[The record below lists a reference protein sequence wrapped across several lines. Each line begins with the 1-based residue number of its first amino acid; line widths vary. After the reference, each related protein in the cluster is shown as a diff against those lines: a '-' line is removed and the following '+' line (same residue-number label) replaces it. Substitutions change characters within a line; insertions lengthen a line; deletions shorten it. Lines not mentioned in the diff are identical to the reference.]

1 MDRMKLWPHGALI
14 ILAGAII
21 AAVAAL
27 LFTRYERTAS
37 AKEAPLAARVER
49 VDGQVGLNRSLDQSQ
64 NAQWVEATANTP
76 ISVGDRVITRDNSR
90 TDIAFTGRNFA
101 TLQANTSL
109 DVLELSNQ
117 KNQLALRQGSALFDV
132 GSLPSGE
139 LFEVATP
146 CGAVDMKQAG
156 LYQVAIDDQGNA
168 VANTLNGL
176 AEVVGQS
183 GTGEIQKGE
192 SLTLSCQS
200 GQGAVLSRIDKGQA
214 GALVD
219 SYYRYRYPKKY
230 DGRYINYDTYLGDPY
245 YYDPYNRDISYHYV
259 SEYIP
264 GVEDLDDYGNWQYV
278 NNYGYGWHPYAET
291 AWAPYQSG
299 YWGMDYPFG
308 LTWVSNEPWG
318 YAPYHYGRW
327 TYASNEWFWI
337 PDTVSTYPAYSP
349 ALVAFIPV
357 SQSTV
362 AWVALGPGDPYTP
375 FYYDPNWQPVYL
387 NSTPVIQERIV
398 NLNVPGA
405 VNVVQVKDFTR
416 GIDPRVITTIDPQTV
431 ARVRPVLDPMSVDP
445 LRRAAFETRQ
455 AQRRFDV
462 PPAIGQRINTPVVAS
477 AAPLAAMNRRDLARA
492 MRVEPVPSNLRNQKL
507 QLRDERAANVGA
519 RQPTTN
525 GGASIAEQQA
535 RERQMA
541 ELTTRAS
548 RGDRTA
554 REQLRGL
561 QRQQVE
567 AQRAERVTGQQ
578 AQGEQV
584 RQQMQTR
591 AQAMAAGQQQQLQQA
606 GIRRQQQAQREATRQ
621 QAITNRQQPRV
632 TQQPNDQGE
641 RAGNRVQ
648 RAPQNIP
655 RAQPEMRRLP
665 QPQAQPRPQPQRTRP
680 PSYQPQQ
687 MPQRVIR
694 QPQQPRMVRPQ
705 EPPRAQ
711 PQPQRVPAPQA
722 RPPSQPRAERP
733 QVQAQPRP
741 QPAPRVEQKQ
751 GPPATAP
758 SGPPAKKKPP
768 A

>member
-1 MDRMKLWPHGALI
+1 MDRMKFWPHGTLI
-14 ILAGAII
+14 IIAGAII

-37 AKEAPLAARVER
+37 AKEMPQAARIER

-76 ISVGDRVITRDNSR
+76 ISVGDRVITRDKSR

-117 KNQLALRQGSALFDV
+117 KNQLALREGSALFDV

-146 CGAVDMKQAG
+146 CGAVDVKQAG

-168 VANTLNGL
+168 VANTLNGV
-176 AEVVGQS
+176 AEVVRQNGS
-183 GTGEIQKGE
+183 SEIQKGE
-192 SLTLSCQS
+192 SLTLSCQN
-200 GQGAVLSRIDKGQA
+200 GQDAVLSRIDRGQA

-219 SYYRYRYPKKY
+219 SYYRYRYPKRY
-230 DGRYINYDTYLGDPY
+230 DGRYVNYDTYLADPY
-245 YYDPYNRDISYHYV
+245 YYDPYNRDLSYHYV

-278 NNYGYGWHPYAET
+278 SNYGYAWHPYAET
-291 AWAPYQSG
+291 AWSPYQSG
-299 YWGMDYPFG
+299 YWAMDYPFG

-327 TYASNEWFWI
+327 TYTSDQWFWV
-337 PDTVSTYPAYSP
+337 PETVSTYPAYSP

-375 FYYDPNWQPVYL
+375 FYYDPNWQAVYL
-387 NSTPVIQERIV
+387 NRTPVIQERIV

-405 VNVVQVKDFTR
+405 VNVVQVQDFTR
-416 GIDPRVITTIDPQTV
+416 SIDPRVITTIDPQTV
-431 ARVRPVLDPMSVDP
+431 ARVRPVLDPMSLDP

-462 PPAIGQRINTPVVAS
+462 PPAIAQRINQPVVATT
-477 AAPLAAMNRRDLARA
+477 APIAPMTRKDLARA
-492 MRVEPVPSNLRNQKL
+492 LRVEPVPDKLRNQKL
-507 QLRDERAANVGA
+507 QLRDERSASVGT

-525 GGASIAEQQA
+525 AGASIAEQQA

-541 ELTTRAS
+541 ELSTRAG
-548 RGDRTA
+548 RGDRAA
-554 REQLRGL
+554 REQLRVL

-567 AQRAERVTGQQ
+567 TQRAERVNAQQ

-584 RQQMQTR
+584 RSQMQTR

-606 GIRRQQQAQREATRQ
+606 AVRRQQQAQREATRQ
-621 QAITNRQQPRV
+621 QAIINRQQPRV
-632 TQQPNDQGE
+632 MAQPNAQGE
-641 RAGNRVQ
+641 RAGNRGQ
-648 RAPQNIP
+648 RAQQNNP

-665 QPQAQPRPQPQRTRP
+665 PPQAQPRPQPQPRVTR
-680 PSYQPQQ
+680 
-687 MPQRVIR
+687 
-694 QPQQPRMVRPQ
+694 Q

-711 PQPQRVPAPQA
+711 PQPQRLPSQAKPQ
-722 RPPSQPRAERP
+722 SQPRVERP
-733 QVQAQPRP
+733 QVQAQPRS
-741 QPAPRVEQKQ
+741 QPAPKVEQKQ
-751 GPPATAP
+751 GPPAKAP

>member
-1 MDRMKLWPHGALI
+1 MDRMKLWPHGTLI
-14 ILAGAII
+14 IIAGAII

-37 AKEAPLAARVER
+37 AKEMPQAARIER

-117 KNQLALRQGSALFDV
+117 KNQLALREGSALFDV

-146 CGAVDMKQAG
+146 CGAVDVKQAG

-176 AEVVGQS
+176 AEVVGQNGS
-183 GTGEIQKGE
+183 GEIQKGE
-192 SLTLSCQS
+192 SLTLSCQN
-200 GQGAVLSRIDKGQA
+200 GQDAVLSRIDRGQA

-219 SYYRYRYPKKY
+219 SYYRYRYPKRY
-230 DGRYINYDTYLGDPY
+230 DGRYVNYDTYLADPY
-245 YYDPYNRDISYHYV
+245 YYDPYNRDLSYHYV

-278 NNYGYGWHPYAET
+278 SNYGYAWHPYAET

-299 YWGMDYPFG
+299 YWAMDYPFG

-327 TYASNEWFWI
+327 TYASNEWFWV
-337 PDTVSTYPAYSP
+337 PETVSTYPAYSP
-349 ALVAFIPV
+349 ALVAFIPA

-387 NSTPVIQERIV
+387 NRTPVIQERIV

-405 VNVVQVKDFTR
+405 VNVVQVQDFTR
-416 GIDPRVITTIDPQTV
+416 SIDPRVITTIDPQTV
-431 ARVRPVLDPMSVDP
+431 ARVRPVLDPMSLDP

-462 PPAIGQRINTPVVAS
+462 PPAIAQRINQPVVATT
-477 AAPLAAMNRRDLARA
+477 APIAPMNRKDLARA
-492 MRVEPVPSNLRNQKL
+492 LRVEPVPDKLRNQKL
-507 QLRDERAANVGA
+507 QLRDERSTSVGT

-525 GGASIAEQQA
+525 AGASIAEQQA

-541 ELTTRAS
+541 ELSTRAG
-548 RGDRTA
+548 RGDRAA
-554 REQLRGL
+554 REQLRVL

-567 AQRAERVTGQQ
+567 TQRAERVNAQQ

-584 RQQMQTR
+584 RSQMQTR

-606 GIRRQQQAQREATRQ
+606 AVRRQQQAQREATRQ
-621 QAITNRQQPRV
+621 QAIINRQQPRV
-632 TQQPNDQGE
+632 MAQPNAQGE
-641 RAGNRVQ
+641 RAGNRGQ
-648 RAPQNIP
+648 RAQQNNP
-655 RAQPEMRRLP
+655 RAQPGMRRLP
-665 QPQAQPRPQPQRTRP
+665 PPQAQPRPQPQPRVTR
-680 PSYQPQQ
+680 
-687 MPQRVIR
+687 
-694 QPQQPRMVRPQ
+694 Q

-711 PQPQRVPAPQA
+711 PQPQRLPPQA
-722 RPPSQPRAERP
+722 KPQSQPRVERP

-741 QPAPRVEQKQ
+741 QPAPKVEQKQ
-751 GPPATAP
+751 GPPAKAP

>member
-1 MDRMKLWPHGALI
+1 MDRMKLWPHGTLI
-14 ILAGAII
+14 IIAGAII

-37 AKEAPLAARVER
+37 AKEMPQAARIER

-117 KNQLALRQGSALFDV
+117 KNQLALREGSALFDV

-146 CGAVDMKQAG
+146 CGAVDVKQAG

-168 VANTLNGL
+168 VANTLNGV
-176 AEVVGQS
+176 AEVVRQNGS
-183 GTGEIQKGE
+183 SEIQKGE

-200 GQGAVLSRIDKGQA
+200 GQDAVLSRIDRGQA

-219 SYYRYRYPKKY
+219 SYYRYRYPKRY
-230 DGRYINYDTYLGDPY
+230 DGRYVNYDTYLADPY

-278 NNYGYGWHPYAET
+278 SNYGYAWHPYAET

-299 YWGMDYPFG
+299 YWAMDYPFG

-327 TYASNEWFWI
+327 TYTSDQWFWV
-337 PDTVSTYPAYSP
+337 PETVSTYPAYSP

-375 FYYDPNWQPVYL
+375 FYYDPNWQAVYL
-387 NSTPVIQERIV
+387 NRTPVIQERIV

-405 VNVVQVKDFTR
+405 VNVVQVQDFTR
-416 GIDPRVITTIDPQTV
+416 SIDPRVITTIDPQTV
-431 ARVRPVLDPMSVDP
+431 ARVRPVLDPMSLDP

-462 PPAIGQRINTPVVAS
+462 PPAIAQRINQPVVATT
-477 AAPLAAMNRRDLARA
+477 APIAPMNRKDLARA
-492 MRVEPVPSNLRNQKL
+492 LRVEPVPDKLRNQKL
-507 QLRDERAANVGA
+507 QLRDERSTSVGT

-525 GGASIAEQQA
+525 AGASIAEQQA

-541 ELTTRAS
+541 ELSTRAG
-548 RGDRTA
+548 RGDRAA
-554 REQLRGL
+554 REQLRVL

-567 AQRAERVTGQQ
+567 TQRAERVNAQQ

-584 RQQMQTR
+584 RSQMQTR

-606 GIRRQQQAQREATRQ
+606 AVRRQQQAQREATRQ
-621 QAITNRQQPRV
+621 QAIINRQQPRV
-632 TQQPNDQGE
+632 MAQPNAQGE
-641 RAGNRVQ
+641 RAGNRGQ
-648 RAPQNIP
+648 RAQQNNP

-665 QPQAQPRPQPQRTRP
+665 PPQAQPRPQPQPRVTR
-680 PSYQPQQ
+680 
-687 MPQRVIR
+687 
-694 QPQQPRMVRPQ
+694 Q

-711 PQPQRVPAPQA
+711 PQPQRLPPQA
-722 RPPSQPRAERP
+722 KPQSQPRVERP
-733 QVQAQPRP
+733 QVQAQPRS
-741 QPAPRVEQKQ
+741 QPAPKVEQKQ
-751 GPPATAP
+751 GPPAKAP

>member
-1 MDRMKLWPHGALI
+1 MDRMKLWPHGTLI

-27 LFTRYERTAS
+27 FFTRYERTAS
-37 AKEAPLAARVER
+37 AKQLPLAARIER
-49 VDGQVGLNRSLDQSQ
+49 VDGQVGLNRSLDQTQ

-117 KNQLALRQGSALFDV
+117 KNQLALREGSALFDV

-146 CGAVDMKQAG
+146 CGAVDVKQAG
-156 LYQVAIDDQGNA
+156 LYQVAIDEQGNA

-183 GTGEIQKGE
+183 GTGEIQRGE

-200 GQGAVLSRIDKGQA
+200 GQGAVLSRIDRGQA
-214 GALVD
+214 GGLVD
-219 SYYRYRYPKKY
+219 SYYRYRYPKRY
-230 DGRYINYDTYLGDPY
+230 DGRYINYDTYLSDPY
-245 YYDPYNRDISYHYV
+245 YYDPYRSYTSYKYV

-278 NNYGYGWHPYAET
+278 SNYGYCWHPYAET

-308 LTWVSNEPWG
+308 LTWISNEPWG
-318 YAPYHYGRW
+318 YAPYHYGSW
-327 TYASNEWFWI
+327 TYASNEWFWV
-337 PDTVSTYPAYSP
+337 PETVSTYPAYSP

-362 AWVALGPGDPYTP
+362 AWVALGPGDPYTS

-387 NSTPVIQERIV
+387 TSTPVIQERIV

-405 VNVVQVKDFTR
+405 VNVVQVQDFTR
-416 GIDPRVITTIDPQTV
+416 SIDPRVITTIDPQTV
-431 ARVRPVLDPMSVDP
+431 ARVRPVQDPLSIDP
-445 LRRAAFETRQ
+445 LRRAAFETRHG
-455 AQRRFDV
+455 QRRFEV
-462 PPAIGQRINTPVVAS
+462 PAAIAQRINKPVVATT
-477 AAPLAAMNRRDLARA
+477 APIAPLNRKDLARA
-492 MRVEPVPSNLRNQKL
+492 LRVEPVPDKLRNQKL
-507 QLRDERAANVGA
+507 QLRDERSANFPT
-519 RQPTTN
+519 RQTTTN
-525 GGASIAEQQA
+525 AGASMAEQQA

-541 ELTTRAS
+541 ELSVRAS
-548 RGDRTA
+548 RGDRAA
-554 REQLRGL
+554 REQLRVV

-567 AQRAERVTGQQ
+567 AQRAERVN
-578 AQGEQV
+578 A
-584 RQQMQTR
+584 
-591 AQAMAAGQQQQLQQA
+591 
-606 GIRRQQQAQREATRQ
+606 
-621 QAITNRQQPRV
+621 QQPPV
-632 TQQPNDQGE
+632 MQQPNAQGE

-665 QPQAQPRPQPQRTRP
+665 QPQAQPRPQPRATRP
-680 PSYQPQQ
+680 PANQPQQ

-694 QPQQPRMVRPQ
+694 QPQQP
-705 EPPRAQ
+705 PRAQ
-711 PQPQRVPAPQA
+711 PQPQRLPPRAKPQ
-722 RPPSQPRAERP
+722 SQPRAERP

-741 QPAPRVEQKQ
+741 QPAPKVEQKQ
-751 GPPATAP
+751 GPPAKAP
-758 SGPPAKKKPP
+758 SSTPAKKKPP

>member
-1 MDRMKLWPHGALI
+1 MDRMKLWPHGTLI
-14 ILAGAII
+14 IIAGAII

-37 AKEAPLAARVER
+37 AKEMPQAARIER

-76 ISVGDRVITRDNSR
+76 ISGGDRVITRDNSR

-117 KNQLALRQGSALFDV
+117 KNQLALREGSALFDV

-146 CGAVDMKQAG
+146 CGAVDVKQAG

-168 VANTLNGL
+168 VANTLNGV
-176 AEVVGQS
+176 AEVVRQNGS
-183 GTGEIQKGE
+183 SEIQKGE
-192 SLTLSCQS
+192 SLTLSCQN
-200 GQGAVLSRIDKGQA
+200 GQDAVLSRIDRGQA

-219 SYYRYRYPKKY
+219 SYYRYRYPKRY
-230 DGRYINYDTYLGDPY
+230 DGRYVNYDTYLADPY
-245 YYDPYNRDISYHYV
+245 YYDPYNRDLSYHYV

-278 NNYGYGWHPYAET
+278 SNYGYAWHPYAET

-299 YWGMDYPFG
+299 YWAMDYPFG

-327 TYASNEWFWI
+327 TYASNEWFWV
-337 PDTVSTYPAYSP
+337 PETVSTYPAYSP
-349 ALVAFIPV
+349 ALVAFIPA

-375 FYYDPNWQPVYL
+375 FYYDPNWQAVYL
-387 NSTPVIQERIV
+387 NRTPVIQERIV

-405 VNVVQVKDFTR
+405 VNVVQVQDFTR
-416 GIDPRVITTIDPQTV
+416 SIDPRVITTIDPQTV
-431 ARVRPVLDPMSVDP
+431 ARVRPVLDPMSLDP

-462 PPAIGQRINTPVVAS
+462 PPAIAQRINQPVVATT
-477 AAPLAAMNRRDLARA
+477 APIAPMTRKDLARA
-492 MRVEPVPSNLRNQKL
+492 LRVEPVPDKLRNQKL
-507 QLRDERAANVGA
+507 QLRDERSASVGT

-525 GGASIAEQQA
+525 AGASIAEQQA

-541 ELTTRAS
+541 ELSTRAG
-548 RGDRTA
+548 RGDRAA
-554 REQLRGL
+554 REQLRVL

-567 AQRAERVTGQQ
+567 TQRAERVNAQQ

-584 RQQMQTR
+584 RSQMQTR

-606 GIRRQQQAQREATRQ
+606 AVRRQQQAQREATRQ
-621 QAITNRQQPRV
+621 QAIINRQQPRV
-632 TQQPNDQGE
+632 MAQPNAQGE
-641 RAGNRVQ
+641 RAGNRGQ
-648 RAPQNIP
+648 RAQQNNP

-665 QPQAQPRPQPQRTRP
+665 PPQAQPRPQPQPRVTR
-680 PSYQPQQ
+680 
-687 MPQRVIR
+687 
-694 QPQQPRMVRPQ
+694 Q

-711 PQPQRVPAPQA
+711 PQPQRLPPQA
-722 RPPSQPRAERP
+722 KPQSQPRVERP

-741 QPAPRVEQKQ
+741 QPAPKVEQKQ
-751 GPPATAP
+751 GPPAKAP